1 MHELVH
7 LQSLSSIS
15 QSPFAVLNLSRLPPI
30 SASLKG
36 KNNSYVNFNVFMF
49 TITII
54 KECYFSLAPGHLPVK
69 QGMLIFQLRYQS
81 SEWLASQV
89 IRLLPAVQP
98 SNWRVTNTI
107 TQLFTGC
114 TNQHRIV
121 CKKPRNNNSDSDF
134 HQDKDYVWFCFIRT
148 FGWLQ
153 CREMAQE
160 SFYLLSS
167 RTILN
172 GCVKGKHQQP
182 NKKLCSIGHHTELFA
197 IDFTLQ
203 ENLQNK

>member
-121 CKKPRNNNSDSDF
+121 CKKPRNNITVT
-134 HQDKDYVWFCFIRT
+134 QIFIRT
-148 FGWLQ
+148 KTMCDFALS
-153 CREMAQE
+153 E
-160 SFYLLSS
+160 LLDGSNAEKWHKNHS
-167 RTILN
+167 TYCPQGLY
-172 GCVKGKHQQP
+172 
-182 NKKLCSIGHHTELFA
+182 
-197 IDFTLQ
+197 
-203 ENLQNK
+203 